1 MAEYSNQRQ
10 LRNLILNQRF
20 QFAYV
25 GLVIFVSAAMA
36 MVLGSLIW
44 QQSNFASQQ
53 IIANIESH
61 WNDSPPPDFVVVTGH
76 SEQMRGIV
84 KEVRN
89 EYDLNIE
96 EGLHPSYMRLTF

>member
-1 MAEYSNQRQ
+1 MPV
-10 LRNLILNQRF
+10 LRIDLHGIKHEDVRRTL
-20 QFAYV
+20 
-25 GLVIFVSAAMA
+25 
-36 MVLGSLIW
+36 
-44 QQSNFASQQ
+44 
-53 IIANIESH
+53 IANIESH

-84 KEVRN
+84 KEVGN